1 MAQGTACLAFE
12 AKRGRT
18 ALGEVYQRDP
28 LRFLFPRAG
37 AGEPLTGALTTTS
50 GGLVG
55 GDRLDIRVRG
65 GDGTAGR
72 VMAQAAEKIYR
83 TTGPEVA
90 ISIRLQAEAGAWLE
104 WLPQETIVFEAARL
118 RRTTCVDVAAE
129 ARVLCGEMLAFGR
142 AAMGE
147 RLTQGLV
154 HEAWEVRRDG
164 RLAWSDVLR
173 LDRDL
178 EGALQAP
185 VCLDGARACAS
196 TIYVGADAPARL
208 AWARE
213 WTDRLDGGDAL
224 RASASC
230 IGTVLVVR
238 WLGRSGAALRRAYGR
253 FWAEFRHQAAGYPPI
268 MPRLWNI

>member
-18 ALGEVYQRDP
+18 ALGEIYQRDP
-28 LRFLFPRAG
+28 LRFLFPHAG

-55 GDRLDIRVRG
+55 GDRLDIRVRSG
-65 GDGTAGR
+65 QGAAGR

-83 TTGPEVA
+83 TTGPEVG
-90 ISIRLQAEAGAWLE
+90 IDIRLQADAGAWLE
-104 WLPQETIVFEAARL
+104 WLPQETIIFESARL
-118 RRTTCVDVAAE
+118 RRTTCVDVAAD

-154 HEAWEVRRDG
+154 HEEWEVRRDG
-164 RLAWSDVLR
+164 RLAWSDILHM
-173 LDRDL
+173 DRNLVD
-178 EGALQAP
+178 ALQAP

-196 TIYVGADAPARL
+196 TIYVGADAPDHLDASREWAARL
-208 AWARE
+208 ADSE
-213 WTDRLDGGDAL
+213 EL

-230 IGTVLVVR
+230 VGTVLVMR
-238 WLGRSGAALRRAYGR
+238 WLGRSGSALRRAYGR
-253 FWAEFRHQAAGYPPI
+253 FWAEFRHQLAGYPPI

>member
-173 LDRDL
+173 LDRNL

-196 TIYVGADAPARL
+196 TIYVGADAPGP
-208 AWARE
+208 AWHGRGNGRTG
-213 WTDRLDGGDAL
+213 WT
-224 RASASC
+224 
-230 IGTVLVVR
+230 
-238 WLGRSGAALRRAYGR
+238 AALRCARRPVASARCWSCAGWAAAARRCAAPTGGSGR
-253 FWAEFRHQAAGYPPI
+253 SSAIRRPAI
-268 MPRLWNI
+268 RL